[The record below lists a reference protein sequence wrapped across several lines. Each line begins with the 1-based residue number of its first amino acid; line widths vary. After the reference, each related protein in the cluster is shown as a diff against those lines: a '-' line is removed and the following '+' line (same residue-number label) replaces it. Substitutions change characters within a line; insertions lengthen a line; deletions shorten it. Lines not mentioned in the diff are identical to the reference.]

1 MDLAMNIIEDIR
13 QQLNHVNVH
22 EDNLVALPLINFVE
36 SCHVI
41 LLRKLDKNSMPHKRR
56 SSFELLVLQYTL
68 DNTLDDNEA
77 GIQLFIG
84 ISANGFQDP
93 TA

>member
-1 MDLAMNIIEDIR
+1 MNILEDVR
-13 QQLNHVNVH
+13 RQLNPVNLH
-22 EDNLVALPLINFVE
+22 EDNLVALPLINLFVKA
-36 SCHVI
+36 CHVI
-41 LLRKLDKNSMPHKRR
+41 FLRKLDKNSMPHKRR

-68 DNTLDDNEA
+68 DNMPDNSEA

-93 TA
+93 IA